1 VTGEEVPRD
10 KRKKK
15 KYGKDATDGGK
26 SKGGTAS
33 RSAASNALRDAS
45 KDKSTL
51 TREQEE
57 RERAQAAEEE
67 LELLRMRG
75 LLDDDPKRFVRGV
88 RKQAAAAATEGGGSN
103 GGEGGAG
110 EVKQD
115 GGDPLPGAA
124 VEKWQEH
131 FSPVDGS
138 VYYYSPATG
147 ESAWEKPTGD
157 TVQIYSQLQDA
168 SGNWYWTND
177 AGDVAYE
184 FPT

>member
-88 RKQAAAAATEGGGSN
+88 RKQAAAAVTEGGGSN
-103 GGEGGAG
+103 GGSHASATHPHPLAAAAARIPRRACSPRQTGGFH
-110 EVKQD
+110 
-115 GGDPLPGAA
+115 LR
-124 VEKWQEH
+124 H
-131 FSPVDGS
+131 
-138 VYYYSPATG
+138 
-147 ESAWEKPTGD
+147 
-157 TVQIYSQLQDA
+157 L
-168 SGNWYWTND
+168 N
-177 AGDVAYE
+177 
-184 FPT
+184 